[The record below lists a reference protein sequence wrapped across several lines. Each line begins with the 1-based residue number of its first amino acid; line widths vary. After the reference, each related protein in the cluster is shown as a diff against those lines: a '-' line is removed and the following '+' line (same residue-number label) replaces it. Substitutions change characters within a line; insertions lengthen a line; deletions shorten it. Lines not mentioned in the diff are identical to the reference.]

1 MENIENSTSAK
12 RKNNFSIEN
21 ILSRPDNNL
30 RENREVRSVKFMR
43 QNPFQNN
50 HVLFN
55 QNNFMFNKNTQ
66 ELKKASDSEI
76 KLEEE
81 NRLEIVEN
89 SDDHES
95 HSEIASDDGNSNSG
109 NCKKILKQTIM
120 RTYTQNTIKKISN
133 RRKNFKSQ
141 KIK

>member
-1 MENIENSTSAK
+1 MENVENSTSAK

-21 ILSRPDNNL
+21 ILARPDCNL
-30 RENREVRSVKFMR
+30 RENREVRTVKFMR

-55 QNNFMFNKNTQ
+55 QNNFMYNQNVQ
-66 ELKKASDSEI
+66 ELRKASDSEI
-76 KLEEE
+76 KVEDDS
-81 NRLEIVEN
+81 RLEIVEN

-109 NCKKILKQTIM
+109 NCKEKEI
-120 RTYTQNTIKKISN
+120 
-133 RRKNFKSQ
+133 
-141 KIK
+141 

>member
-1 MENIENSTSAK
+1 MEKIENLTSANQAK

-21 ILSRPDNNL
+21 ILARPDSNF
-30 RENREVRSVKFMR
+30 RENLTEVRNVKFMR

-55 QNNFMFNKNTQ
+55 QSNFMFNPNVQDIRKSSEN
-66 ELKKASDSEI
+66 ELKV
-76 KLEEE
+76 EEE
-81 NRLEIVEN
+81 SRLEIVDN

-109 NCKKILKQTIM
+109 NCKD
-120 RTYTQNTIKKISN
+120 
-133 RRKNFKSQ
+133 FF
-141 KIK
+141 